1 LYSDVVIIIL
11 CNSSFIFVLYG
22 FVPLETGF
30 ARDSLF
36 LGLSRR
42 CRESGFRS
50 RKFGSFHYRPISLIH
65 GLGKFFSK
73 ALANHFAPV
82 LPLLVSPN
90 YSAFIKGL
98 QIQDNFRCVLKT
110 AKALAA
116 KRNP

>member
-1 LYSDVVIIIL
+1 MD
-11 CNSSFIFVLYG
+11 
-22 FVPLETGF
+22 
-30 ARDSLF
+30 
-36 LGLSRR
+36 
-42 CRESGFRS
+42 CR
-50 RKFGSFHYRPISLIH
+50 SFHHLNDALLILLPKSSDLLSLGDYRPISLIH